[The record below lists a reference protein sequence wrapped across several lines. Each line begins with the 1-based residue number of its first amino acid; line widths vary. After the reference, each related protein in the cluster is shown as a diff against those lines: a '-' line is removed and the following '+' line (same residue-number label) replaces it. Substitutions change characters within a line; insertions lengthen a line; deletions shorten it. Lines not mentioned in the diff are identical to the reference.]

1 MRETTSGSPE
11 TRRYDA
17 NYGNFELDLY
27 RDIRREAY
35 GDEFG
40 QNSWLTADEFR
51 RFLEWLELSSHS
63 QLLDIACGA
72 GGPAMRA
79 AELTACEI
87 TGVDLHEKAIAA
99 ANQAANER
107 GISNKAKF
115 KVAN

>member
-17 NYGNFELDLY
+17 NYGNFETDLY

-40 QNSWLTADEFR
+40 QNSWLSGDEFR
-51 RFLEWLELSSHS
+51 RFLEWLELSPNSR
-63 QLLDIACGA
+63 LLDIACGA

-79 AELTACEI
+79 AELTGCEI

-99 ANQAANER
+99 ANHGAVER
-107 GISNKAKF
+107 GISDRA
-115 KVAN
+115 